1 VVVIDANP
9 RWAQTTLHDIE
20 VSHVAPGA
28 EAHAAVAA
36 SDADRA
42 LVNLAVPGVLE
53 TMAACREN
61 GVTIPFCGCLI
72 EPEAERGIPLG
83 FVEIAP
89 GPVDPDDVL
98 VALQTYGP
106 RGTRVLTAGGDA
118 DAFISLRQALSRQGM
133 SVSMA
138 WDGKQAQ
145 DLLSMVQP
153 EVVVVDLDLPP
164 KGGLHLIVSLLEGE
178 RIPMVVAVPG
188 KISLATSVSAVLK
201 SPAMSTRLATFDRL
215 LDRVRTSSLPKRG

>member
-1 VVVIDANP
+1 
-9 RWAQTTLHDIE
+9 LHGLD
-20 VSHVAPGA
+20 VTHVMPGENA
-28 EAHAAVAA
+28 HEAVGAA
-36 SDADRA
+36 DADRA
-42 LVNLAVPGVLE
+42 LVNMAVPGVLE

-61 GVTIPFCGCLI
+61 GITMPFCGCLI
-72 EPEAERGIPLG
+72 EPEAERGLALG
-83 FVEIAP
+83 FVEIVP

-98 VALQTYGP
+98 VALQTFGP

-153 EVVVVDLDLPP
+153 EVIVVDLDLPP
-164 KGGLHLIVSLLEGE
+164 KGGLHLVVSLLD
-178 RIPMVVAVPG
+178 RAQIPMVVAIPG
-188 KISLATSVSAVLK
+188 KSSLSATVASVLK
-201 SPAMSTRLATFDRL
+201 SPAATARLATFDRL
-215 LDRVRTSSLPKRG
+215 LDRVRTSGPPKRG